1 MNHGVTTETTT
12 LGRDPKGSR
21 WLRLVATLALL
32 LAVLP
37 ARFLGPSG
45 GGLGD
50 WVGTDHAE
58 RAALSL
64 DRARSRLALLPEQE
78 RERSADP
85 ATPALGLPPRAA
97 SGHAAGRLETADP
110 ALAPRLAPTA
120 QRSAHRPRG
129 PPTAALPTI
138 G

>member
-37 ARFLGPSG
+37 ARFLGPAG
-45 GGLGD
+45 GGFGD

-78 RERSADP
+78 RDRSADP
-85 ATPALGLPPRAA
+85 GVPAFGLPPSVAPGPAVARLETSTPALARRLPPA
-97 SGHAAGRLETADP
+97 
-110 ALAPRLAPTA
+110 A

-129 PPTAALPTI
+129 PPSAALPTI